1 MPNVGLAFTT
11 LGLGLAEL
19 AVLSAFAWTLTVVEV
34 VVGGD
39 GGGTL
44 QGVVAGLG
52 FAKLVLVAANSNP
65 GVTEVATFVTLFP
78 HGAFASGCG
87 AVVVVPDAFAVGLVS
102 TPLSSHETSP

>member
-52 FAKLVLVAANSNP
+52 FAKLVLV
-65 GVTEVATFVTLFP
+65 
-78 HGAFASGCG
+78 
-87 AVVVVPDAFAVGLVS
+87 PDAFAVVLVS
-102 TPLSSHETSP
+102 TPLSSDESSPKGTLASKPRPS